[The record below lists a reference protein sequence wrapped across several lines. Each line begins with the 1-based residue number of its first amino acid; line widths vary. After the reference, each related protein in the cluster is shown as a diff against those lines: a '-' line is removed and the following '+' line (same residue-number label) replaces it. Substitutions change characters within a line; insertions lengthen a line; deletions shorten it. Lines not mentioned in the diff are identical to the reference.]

1 MDFCCLTFFVL
12 SPFSALIHT
21 HSEIRV
27 YIAAEG
33 NAQANRG
40 AEAWTSLFTLY
51 LCREEK
57 YKTVT
62 LCHISFWII
71 LINKLESFTV
81 LDLAISV
88 LLTTTTYSRVPPIV
102 PPVT

>member
-40 AEAWTSLFTLY
+40 AEA
-51 LCREEK
+51 
-57 YKTVT
+57 
-62 LCHISFWII
+62 
-71 LINKLESFTV
+71 
-81 LDLAISV
+81 
-88 LLTTTTYSRVPPIV
+88 
-102 PPVT
+102 